1 MEQGWY
7 DLLFAHWPYS
17 MQRIRDLVPPELEVD
32 AFAGEAWL
40 SIASF
45 HLRLRPRG
53 LSAMGKLWRFPEL
66 NFRTY
71 VRFRGQGGIFFF
83 SLDAG
88 SLAAV
93 LGARAF
99 FRVPYFHSRMQIA
112 SEGSQVH
119 FKSNRRFSNASFV
132 AAYQPTSAVYEAVPG
147 SLEHWLTERYCFFTV
162 VSGKVFRTDIHHLP
176 WPEQNTEATISV
188 NTVAD
193 AAGLPLESP
202 PALVSYVKQQ
212 EVLVWPLRRA

>member
-7 DLLFAHWPYS
+7 KLLFAHWPIS
-17 MQRIRDLVPPELEVD
+17 RRLLRDVVPSELELD
-32 AFAGEAWL
+32 TFAGEAWV

-53 LSAMGKLWRFPEL
+53 FSAMGKIWSFPEL

-71 VRFRGQGGIFFF
+71 VRFREQGGIFFF

-93 LGARAF
+93 VGARAF
-99 FRVPYFHSRMQIA
+99 FRVPYYYSRMQLTQ
-112 SEGSQVH
+112 EGAQVR
-119 FKSNRRFSNASFV
+119 FKSERRFSSASFLADYKPVSV
-132 AAYQPTSAVYEAVPG
+132 AYEAVPG

-162 VSGKVFRTDIHHLP
+162 ASGKVLRTDIHHLP
-176 WPEQNTEATISV
+176 WTMRKTEAEISM
-188 NTVAD
+188 NTVAG
-193 AAGLPLESP
+193 AAGLPLEAP
-202 PALVSYVKQQ
+202 PSLVGYAEEQ
-212 EVLVWPLRRA
+212 EVLVWPLRGA